1 MMKYVRDIIENEYI
15 VWGGGIIVV
24 IYILLKLF
32 SVQRDVV
39 ESLINNDSPPG
50 FEIMAKG
57 KLDDLKKSI
66 KMGEDMLRIDKYKN
80 EYEDLI
86 IDLDEIVNY
95 GILTSIIMVGDKVA
109 KGNNKDKMNV
119 DALKEINEL
128 YKFKEILNS
137 TMEFLD
143 KK

>member
-1 MMKYVRDIIENEYI
+1 MKYVRDIIENEYI

-39 ESLINNDSPPG
+39 ESLTNNDSPPG